1 MRIAVIG
8 AGMAGLSCATALSR
22 ADRTGADLEI
32 RVFDKGRGP
41 GGRMA
46 TRRIATPLGEA
57 CFDMGAQ
64 YFTVRSPDFAEE
76 VSRWVSAGQVAPWPA
91 AGPEAWVGT
100 PSMTAPLKDMAAPL
114 DIAWN
119 SFVAG
124 LSRDAEGWRLHL
136 KDGDVPGFDAVVIAL
151 PAEQATPF
159 LALTDP
165 AFFQRNVLS
174 QTSPCWTGLYAFAA
188 PLSVSADVFRKQGI
202 ISWAA
207 RNSAKPG
214 RAPLETWV
222 VQADHD
228 WSRAHLEEPP
238 ESVAAALLSS
248 LLALTG
254 DPGREALVQSA
265 HRWRF
270 ALSTPLGLDGLWNPE
285 IGLGV
290 CGDWLLAPRV
300 ESAWLSGAALARR
313 MGAQPF
319 TRPARGGEALSPA
332 LTSR

>member
-8 AGMAGLSCATALSR
+8 AGMAGLSCATALT
-22 ADRTGADLEI
+22 AAGVDI

-41 GGRMA
+41 SGRMA
-46 TRRIATPLGEA
+46 TRRLDTPLGEA
-57 CFDMGAQ
+57 SFDMGAQ
-64 YFTVRSPDFAEE
+64 YFTVRSPPFAEA
-76 VSRWVSAGQVAPWPA
+76 VAGWVNAGHVAPWPA

-100 PSMTAPLKDMAAPL
+100 PSMTAPLKSMAERL

-119 SFVAG
+119 SFVGG
-124 LSRDAEGWRLHL
+124 LSRGPEGWRLHL
-136 KDGDVPGFDAVVIAL
+136 KEGETGPFDAVVIAL

-165 AFFQRNVLS
+165 SFFKRNTLS
-174 QTSPCWTGLYAFAA
+174 QTSPCWTGLFAFAA
-188 PLSVSADVFRKQGI
+188 PLSVSAPIFRKQGLV
-202 ISWAA
+202 SWAA

-214 RAPLETWV
+214 RGSLETWV

-228 WSRAHLEEPP
+228 WSRAHLEEDA
-238 ESVAAALLSS
+238 EAMAARLLEA

-254 DPGREALVQSA
+254 DPGRPALAQSA

-270 ALSTPLGLDGLWNPE
+270 ALSTALGLDCLWNHE

-300 ESAWLSGAALARR
+300 ESAWISGAALAGRI
-313 MGAQPF
+313 GADLD
-319 TRPARGGEALSPA
+319 RIHRSAGSGGRLGLRLP
-332 LTSR
+332 LPG